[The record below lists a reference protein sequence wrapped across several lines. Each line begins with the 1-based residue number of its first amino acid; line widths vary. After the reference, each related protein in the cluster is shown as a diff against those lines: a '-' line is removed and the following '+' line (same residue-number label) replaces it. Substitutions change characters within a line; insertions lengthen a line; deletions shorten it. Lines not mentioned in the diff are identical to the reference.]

1 MKFNEDSRVKIPTL
15 LHLVELGYDY
25 LSLKNH
31 KWDQSSNIFV
41 EIFNESIKN
50 INPKLSDIEISKIYD
65 DISICLSNEDLGKIF
80 YEKIVSKSGVKL
92 IDFENFNN
100 NTFNVVTELPYK
112 KDDDEFRPDITILI
126 NGMPLIFIEVKKPNN
141 RDGILVEHKR
151 LQTRFA
157 NKKFRNFINITQLII
172 FSNNMEYDENSIQP
186 IQGAFYA
193 ATSYGQV
200 SFNYFR
206 EPELLEEKT
215 FFNKRIN
222 TDEIET
228 EILKDNNLVSIKQS
242 PEFITNKNFN
252 TPTNKICTSLL
263 QRERLSFLLQYGFA
277 YVKEEQGIKKHV
289 MRYPQIFATKAIK
302 RKLEEGVKKGIIW
315 HTQGSGKTALAFYNI
330 KHLTHYF
337 QKKKIIPKFY
347 FIVDRIDLL
356 IQASREFK
364 ARGLIVHNINSKEE
378 FSKEIKSSEA
388 IHNNSGKDEITVVN
402 IQKFKDDSK
411 VVVKNDYNINIQRI
425 YFLDEVHRSYN
436 PKGSFLANL
445 EESDVNAIKIGL
457 TGTPLIGTD
466 YNSKLIFGDY
476 IHKYYYN
483 SSIADGY
490 TLRLIREEI
499 ETKYKLTLT
508 KTLEDIKILKGDAD
522 KRLVYSHPKFVEPLL
537 DYIVEDFE
545 KTRIVLNENT
555 IGGMVVCDT
564 ADQAREMYKIFLK
577 KYENKN
583 KEDYKVKKA
592 ALILHDFENKE
603 IRKELIENY
612 KYGKIDLLFVFN
624 MLQTGF
630 DSPRLKKIY
639 IGRIIKSHNLLQT
652 LTRVNRVY
660 KNFKYGYVVD
670 FANIQKEFEKTNS
683 AYLKELQLEL
693 GDELIN
699 YSDIFKSPEEVTK
712 EIDDIKKILVKY
724 NTENAEIFSQ
734 QITQISNRKEMAE
747 IAKALDNAR
756 ELYNIIR
763 LSKNYEILNYI
774 NFDKLFQLSREA
786 NNRLALINT
795 KEQIENNIDN
805 TNILNIALED
815 VLFTFVKV
823 NEEEMKLVD
832 ELKNILQK
840 TRESLSSNFDQQDII
855 FISLKAEL
863 ERLFKKKKLNEVNK
877 SDMSNN
883 IGDLELILSKSKEL
897 ERKNQLIKAKYDN
910 DEKYARLHKRLME
923 KDPLTPN
930 EEKLFEALN
939 SLKKETDLQILK
951 NSNILENEGFVEKMI
966 TRLIIEQ
973 LKNAHGLALD
983 SNQAKFIN
991 STITKEYINEFY
1003 GKAA

>member
-15 LHLVELGYDY
+15 LYLVELGYDY

-31 KWDQSSNIFV
+31 KWDQSSNIFR
-41 EIFNESIKN
+41 EIFNKSIKN
-50 INPKLSDIEISKIYD
+50 INPKLSDIEISKTYD
-65 DISICLSNEDLGKIF
+65 DISMCLSNEDLGKVF
-80 YEKIVSKSGVKL
+80 YEKIVSRSGVKL

-100 NTFNVVTELPYK
+100 NTFNIVTELPYK

-141 RDGILVEHKR
+141 RDGILAEHKR

-206 EPELLEEKT
+206 EPEPLDEET

-222 TDEIET
+222 IDEIET
-228 EILKDNNLVSIKQS
+228 EILKDNNLVSIRQS
-242 PEFITNKNFN
+242 PEFITNKNLN
-252 TPTNKICTSLL
+252 TPTKRICKSLL

-277 YVKEEQGIKKHV
+277 YVKEEQGIEKHV

-302 RKLEEGVKKGIIW
+302 KKLEGGAKKGIIW
-315 HTQGSGKTALAFYNI
+315 HTQGSGKTALAFYNV
-330 KHLTHYF
+330 KHLSHYF

-445 EESDVNAIKIGL
+445 EESDINAIKIGL

-499 ETKYKLTLT
+499 ETKYKLTLK

-577 KYENKN
+577 KYENKS

-592 ALILHDFENKE
+592 ALILHDYENKE

-630 DSPRLKKIY
+630 DSPRLKK
-639 IGRIIKSHNLLQT
+639 NL
-652 LTRVNRVY
+652 Y
-660 KNFKYGYVVD
+660 
-670 FANIQKEFEKTNS
+670 
-683 AYLKELQLEL
+683 
-693 GDELIN
+693 
-699 YSDIFKSPEEVTK
+699 
-712 EIDDIKKILVKY
+712 
-724 NTENAEIFSQ
+724 
-734 QITQISNRKEMAE
+734 
-747 IAKALDNAR
+747 
-756 ELYNIIR
+756 
-763 LSKNYEILNYI
+763 
-774 NFDKLFQLSREA
+774 
-786 NNRLALINT
+786 
-795 KEQIENNIDN
+795 
-805 TNILNIALED
+805 
-815 VLFTFVKV
+815 
-823 NEEEMKLVD
+823 
-832 ELKNILQK
+832 
-840 TRESLSSNFDQQDII
+840 
-855 FISLKAEL
+855 
-863 ERLFKKKKLNEVNK
+863 
-877 SDMSNN
+877 
-883 IGDLELILSKSKEL
+883 
-897 ERKNQLIKAKYDN
+897 RKNNKISQ
-910 DEKYARLHKRLME
+910 
-923 KDPLTPN
+923 
-930 EEKLFEALN
+930 
-939 SLKKETDLQILK
+939 
-951 NSNILENEGFVEKMI
+951 FV
-966 TRLIIEQ
+966 T
-973 LKNAHGLALD
+973 NPH
-983 SNQAKFIN
+983 
-991 STITKEYINEFY
+991 
-1003 GKAA
+1003 